1 MQHDFDAIP
10 EAATPRQA
18 GSMLTRMYHDI
29 GLAAIADA
37 LGLTN
42 ADFDEGLSESIE
54 RGQFYLLPIRSTV
67 ALAERVA

>member
-10 EAATPRQA
+10 EAATPRRS

-37 LGLTN
+37 LGLVN
-42 ADFDEGLSESIE
+42 ADLDEELAQSIE
-54 RGQFYLLPIRSTV
+54 RGQFYLLPTRSE
-67 ALAERVA
+67 APLAERAA